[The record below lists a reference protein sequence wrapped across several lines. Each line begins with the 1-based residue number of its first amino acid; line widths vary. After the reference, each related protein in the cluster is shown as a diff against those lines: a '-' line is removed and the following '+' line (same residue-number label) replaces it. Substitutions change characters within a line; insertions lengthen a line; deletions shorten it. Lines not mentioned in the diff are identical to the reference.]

1 MINLRL
7 RITRGDLLPFADS
20 IELTVGEH
28 LHDLHYLDFYNL
40 RYLVHQL
47 RAKSTA
53 VNIYDPFR
61 AQPTR
66 ALSVKINLN
75 VANSYVKIMQLNSI
89 VWEDQYLSALHYEAL
104 QSIDRQIKNLDKV
117 V

>member
-7 RITRGDLLPFADS
+7 RIKRGDLLPFADS

-40 RYLVHQL
+40 RWLVHKL
-47 RAKSTA
+47 REKSTSI
-53 VNIYDPFR
+53 NIYDPFR
-61 AQPTR
+61 AAPAR
-66 ALSVKINLN
+66 ALSLKLNLN
-75 VANSYVKIMQLNSI
+75 VANSYVKLMQKNSVI
-89 VWEDQYLSALHYEAL
+89 WEDQYLSALHYEAL
-104 QSIDRQIKNLDKV
+104 QSVDRQIKNLDKV

>member
-7 RITRGDLLPFADS
+7 KIKRGDLLPFADS

-40 RYLVHQL
+40 RWLVHKL
-47 RAKSTA
+47 REKSTSI
-53 VNIYDPFR
+53 NIYDPFR
-61 AQPTR
+61 AAPAR
-66 ALSVKINLN
+66 ALSLKLNLN
-75 VANSYVKIMQLNSI
+75 VANSYVKLMQKNSVI
-89 VWEDQYLSALHYEAL
+89 WEDQYLSALHYEAL
-104 QSIDRQIKNLDKV
+104 QSVDRQIKNLDKV

>member
-7 RITRGDLLPFADS
+7 KIKRGDLLPFADS

-40 RYLVHQL
+40 RWLVHKL
-47 RAKSTA
+47 REKSTSI
-53 VNIYDPFR
+53 NIYDPFR
-61 AQPTR
+61 AAPAR
-66 ALSVKINLN
+66 ALSLKLNLN
-75 VANSYVKIMQLNSI
+75 VANSYVKLMQKNSV

-104 QSIDRQIKNLDKV
+104 QSIDRQIKNLDKIV
-117 V
+117 

>member
-7 RITRGDLLPFADS
+7 KIKRGDLLPFSDS

-40 RYLVHQL
+40 RWLVHKL
-47 RAKSTA
+47 REKSTS

-61 AQPTR
+61 AAPAR
-66 ALSVKINLN
+66 ALSLKINLN

-104 QSIDRQIKNLDKV
+104 QMIDRQIKNLDKV